1 MPDPSMPDPSVLA
14 TVVIAAGGSGRVLVE
29 LGVVLLVL
37 AVLGRLAARADLPSI
52 PLYLLAGLLLG
63 QGSLFPLDA
72 SAEFIRV
79 GADVGVVLLL
89 LLLGLEFEP
98 EELRDGLRANWPA
111 GALDLVANFVPGWL
125 LGLALGWSATSA
137 LLLGGITYISSSG
150 IIAKLLGDL
159 DRLGNRETPVVLS
172 VLVIEDIVM
181 AVFLPLSGVL
191 LVGAS
196 FTEGAVSIAIALAV
210 VVVAFIVA
218 LRWSGSLSRL
228 LDTRSAELLLL
239 TVLGLTLFVAGLA
252 AEVQVSAAVGAFLL
266 GVMLSGQIAERGRAL
281 LEPIRDVFGGLFFVF
296 FGLQIDPA
304 ALGPVLLPALG
315 LAAVTAA
322 TKVGTGWWA
331 ARRAG
336 IGRAGRVRAGVALV
350 PRGEFSIVIAGLGVA
365 AGIEDDLGPLAA
377 CYVLIL
383 AVAGSLAMRYVDG
396 SSAGHRPSRRA
407 SPAAG

>member
-1 MPDPSMPDPSVLA
+1 MPDPSVLA

-63 QGSLFPLDA
+63 QGSLFPIDA

-98 EELRDGLRANWPA
+98 EELRDGVRANWPA

-125 LGLALGWSATSA
+125 IGLALGWRAPGA

-196 FTEGAVSIAIALAV
+196 FTEGAVSIAIAW
-210 VVVAFIVA
+210 
-218 LRWSGSLSRL
+218 RWWSWPSSSPCAGAA
-228 LDTRSAELLLL
+228 RSADCS
-239 TVLGLTLFVAGLA
+239 TPG
-252 AEVQVSAAVGAFLL
+252 
-266 GVMLSGQIAERGRAL
+266 
-281 LEPIRDVFGGLFFVF
+281 
-296 FGLQIDPA
+296 
-304 ALGPVLLPALG
+304 
-315 LAAVTAA
+315 
-322 TKVGTGWWA
+322 
-331 ARRAG
+331 
-336 IGRAGRVRAGVALV
+336 
-350 PRGEFSIVIAGLGVA
+350 
-365 AGIEDDLGPLAA
+365 
-377 CYVLIL
+377 
-383 AVAGSLAMRYVDG
+383 
-396 SSAGHRPSRRA
+396 RPSCCCSRCSA
-407 SPAAG
+407 

>member
-1 MPDPSMPDPSVLA
+1 MPDPSVLA

-125 LGLALGWSATSA
+125 VGLALGWSATSA

-239 TVLGLTLFVAGLA
+239 TVLGLTFFVAGLA

-315 LAAVTAA
+315 LAVATAA

-383 AVAGSLAMRYVDG
+383 AIAGSLAMRYIDG
-396 SSAGHRPSRRA
+396 RGRLSLRRSTA
-407 SPAAG
+407 EPA

>member
-1 MPDPSMPDPSVLA
+1 MPDPSVLA

-125 LGLALGWSATSA
+125 VGLALGWSATSA

-239 TVLGLTLFVAGLA
+239 TVLGLTFFVAGLA

-315 LAAVTAA
+315 LAVATAA

-365 AGIEDDLGPLAA
+365 AGIENDLGPLAA

-383 AVAGSLAMRYVDG
+383 AIAGSLAMRYIDG
-396 SSAGHRPSRRA
+396 RGRLSLRRSTA
-407 SPAAG
+407 EPA

>member
-1 MPDPSMPDPSVLA
+1 MPDPSVLA

-37 AVLGRLAARADLPSI
+37 AVLGRLAARVELPSI

-98 EELRDGLRANWPA
+98 EELRDGVRANLPA
-111 GALDLVANFVPGWL
+111 GALDLVANFVPGSL
-125 LGLALGWSATSA
+125 IGLALGWSATSA

-191 LVGAS
+191 LIGAS
-196 FTEGAVSIAIALAV
+196 FAQGAVSVAIALAV
-210 VVVAFIVA
+210 VVVAFMVA

-239 TVLGLTLFVAGLA
+239 TVLGLTFFVAGLA

-296 FGLQIDPA
+296 FGLQIDPS

-315 LAAVTAA
+315 LAVVTAA

-336 IGRAGRVRAGVALV
+336 IGRAGRVRTGVALV

-383 AVAGSLAMRYVDG
+383 AVAGSLAMRYIDG
-396 SSAGHRPSRRA
+396 RGRLWRRRSAA
-407 SPAAG
+407 ETV

>member
-1 MPDPSMPDPSVLA
+1 MPDPSVLA

-125 LGLALGWSATSA
+125 VGLALGWSATSA

-239 TVLGLTLFVAGLA
+239 TVLGLTFFVAGLA

-315 LAAVTAA
+315 LAVATAA

-383 AVAGSLAMRYVDG
+383 AIAGSLAMRYIDG
-396 SSAGHRPSRRA
+396 RGRLPLRRSTA
-407 SPAAG
+407 EPA